1 MTEKGDEIPIVYV
14 LRNSPSAYLFKTR
27 NYQTAERMCQEYK
40 EFGHSV
46 WVDLETEDGQPHPCL
61 EQG

>member
-14 LRNSPSAYLFKTR
+14 LRNDQKTSLGR
-27 NYQTAERMCQEYK
+27 TKNYQTAERLCQEYK
-40 EFGHSV
+40 SFGKKV